1 MRPVRL
7 PIYLYS
13 CSVILAVVFLILPK
27 SAAAQ
32 QRYIRPLVNEPVNDS
47 RRVVL
52 RGNVHPMARSQ
63 YDAGA
68 APSNLP
74 MERMLLVLKRS
85 PEQQAALSK
94 LLDDQQDKSSP
105 QYHKW
110 LTPDQFGLQ
119 FGPADSDVQAVTSW
133 LQLYGLQVS
142 RVSKGRTMIEFSGTA
157 SQVRETL
164 HTSIRKYVVKGEA
177 HLANANDPEIPAAL
191 APVVA
196 GVHSLH
202 NFYLKPLSSFSGER
216 FTITRRAGLPP
227 QLNAGDGS
235 HALVPGDYS
244 VIYNINPVYQAGIDG
259 SGATVAVVGR
269 SNFLV
274 QDVIDFQQLFALP
287 FNPPQVIFDG
297 ADPSNLGGGEE
308 AEALLDVTWSG
319 AVARGAAVKFV
330 LSAGTDTTDGVVL
343 SELYIIDNNVGDV
356 MTQSFGG
363 CEAVFTSTEA
373 TGFSVLAEEAAAQGI
388 TYVVASGDTGSAG
401 CDNLTESIAQ
411 GPISASLQ
419 AATPFTIA
427 AGGTQFNENG
437 HNSTY
442 WNSSN
447 DPFTLASAKSYIPEN
462 VWNESCTTQ
471 CATGAAPL
479 ASGGGGV
486 SSFFSK
492 PSWQAGVT
500 GIPNDGHRDI
510 PDISLSA
517 SSHDPYILCF
527 EGSCQSGNAL
537 GISGTSAS
545 APSFAGVIALVNQQT
560 GSRQGQANYVLYRLA
575 AAETLA
581 PCNGSK
587 TTALPAASCVFN
599 DVTVGNNAVPGETG
613 YGTGTA
619 KYQSTV
625 GYDLATGL
633 GSVNVA
639 NLLNAW
645 SSVTF
650 RPTTAALTL
659 TPATFTHGTAAN
671 VSITVAPGSGSGT
684 PTGDVSLLTDLP
696 SSQQSEVFYT
706 LSGGAATGTAT
717 GLPGGAYNIRAHYAG
732 DATFAPSDSP
742 AIPITVS
749 AEGSTTTLAVSGFG
763 TGGNLIPFGSQPYGL
778 PAYLRA
784 DVAGQSG
791 NGTATGSV
799 VFTDNGTN
807 PLGAFY
813 TLNSEA
819 TAATS
824 QGLFTI
830 PAGQHAIQAQYGGDS
845 GFRPSASAAVNIT
858 VTKAATTTT
867 VVSDINSVVLGNPV
881 MLTATMNTNSG
892 GQPPRGTVMFFS
904 NGSPLNA
911 NGPSS
916 VGGSDGSGN
925 IQTGAFLTAQGL
937 AQGIL
942 ILPLGQN
949 GITAQYSGDA
959 NYAGSTSSATTVNVQ
974 ADFNFEAATRL
985 MTITSPGASGS
996 VQLIIT
1002 GQPGYNSTI
1011 NFSAASC
1018 SGLPRESTCSF
1029 SPASVTGSGS
1039 TTVTVSTTAAHVA
1052 KVESS
1057 GWWGMTL
1064 GSTLAG
1070 VFLLGGGS
1078 KRRRFG
1084 KLFSVFVVALLI
1096 TIGGCGG
1103 GGGGNGGGSGGP
1115 KDPGTPVGDAT
1126 VTVTATAGS
1135 ATHVA
1140 IFSLSVQ

>member
-7 PIYLYS
+7 HNIS
-13 CSVILAVVFLILPK
+13 FRFCIAFLALFSLIL
-27 SAAAQ
+27 SNRAFAQ
-32 QRYIRPLVNEPVNDS
+32 QKYIPQRVNEPVDDS
-47 RRVVL
+47 RRIVL
-52 RGNVHPMARSQ
+52 KGSVHPMARSQ
-63 YDAGA
+63 YDVGA
-68 APSNLP
+68 APSDLP

-105 QYHKW
+105 SYHKW
-110 LTPDQFGLQ
+110 LTPEQFGQQ
-119 FGPADSDVQAVTSW
+119 FGPADSDIQAVTSW
-133 LQLYGLQVS
+133 LQQHGLQVS
-142 RVSKGRTMIEFSGTA
+142 RLTKGRTMIEFSGTA
-157 SQVRETL
+157 AQVKEAL

-202 NFYLKPLSSFSGER
+202 NFYLKPLSSLSSER
-216 FTITRRAGLPP
+216 IAITRRAGLPP

-244 VIYNINPVYQAGIDG
+244 VIYNINPVYQGGIDG

-297 ADPSNLGGGEE
+297 ADPGNLGGGEE

-363 CEAVFTSTEA
+363 CEAAFTSTEA
-373 TGFSVLAEEAAAQGI
+373 AGFSVLAEEAAAQGI
-388 TYVVASGDTGSAG
+388 TYVVASGDTGAAG
-401 CDNLTESIAQ
+401 CDNLAESIAQ
-411 GPISASLQ
+411 GPVSVSLQ

-427 AGGTQFNENG
+427 AGGTQLNENG
-437 HNSTY
+437 HDSTY
-442 WNSSN
+442 WNSNN
-447 DPFTLASAKSYIPEN
+447 DPFTFASAKSYIPEN
-462 VWNESCTTQ
+462 VWNETCTTQ

-486 SSFFSK
+486 STFFSK
-492 PSWQAGVT
+492 PSWQAGVS

-517 SSHDPYILCF
+517 ASHDPYILCF
-527 EGSCQSGNAL
+527 EGSCQSGSAL

-545 APSFAGVIALVNQQT
+545 APSFAGMIALVNQQT
-560 GSRQGQANYVLYRLA
+560 GSRQGQVNYVLYRLA
-575 AAETLA
+575 AAETLSQ
-581 PCNGSK
+581 CNGSK
-587 TTALPAASCVFN
+587 TTAFPAANCVFN

-613 YGTGTA
+613 YGTVSA

-639 NLLNAW
+639 NMVNGW
-645 SSVTF
+645 ISVTF
-650 RPTTAALTL
+650 RPTTATLTL
-659 TPATFTHGTAAN
+659 TPASFTHGSAAN

-706 LSGGAATGTAT
+706 LSGGAASGTAT
-717 GLPGGAYNIRAHYAG
+717 GLPGGTYNIRAHYAG
-732 DATFAPSDSP
+732 DATFAPSDS
-742 AIPITVS
+742 AAVPITVS
-749 AEGSTTTLAVSGFG
+749 VEGSTTTLAVFGFG
-763 TGGNLIPFGSQPYGL
+763 AGGALVPFGSQPYGV

-791 NGTATGSV
+791 KGTASGSV
-799 VFTDNGTN
+799 VFTDNGGN
-807 PLGAFY
+807 IVGSPY
-813 TLNSEA
+813 SLNSEA

-824 QGLFTI
+824 QGVFTI
-830 PAGQHAIQAQYGGDS
+830 PVGQHSMVANYVGDP
-845 GFRPSASAAVNIT
+845 GFSPSTSSPVSIT
-858 VTKAATTTT
+858 VTQAPTSNA
-867 VVSDINSVVLGNPV
+867 VVASSNGVALGSPV
-881 MLTATMNTNSG
+881 TLTATVNTNSG
-892 GQPPRGTVMFFS
+892 GLAPSGTMIFLA
-904 NGSPLNA
+904 NGSSLNA
-911 NGPSS
+911 GNPIPVSG
-916 VGGSDGSGN
+916 VDGMGN
-925 IQTGAFLTAQGL
+925 IQTGAFRTSQANAG
-937 AQGIL
+937 GSFV
-942 ILPLGQN
+942 LPAGQN
-949 GITAQYSGDA
+949 SITAQYSGDT
-959 NYAGSTSSATTVNVQ
+959 NYAGSTTSATVVNVQ
-974 ADFNFEAATRL
+974 SDFAFAAAAPT
-985 MTITSPGASGS
+985 MTIAAPGGHGS
-996 VQLIIT
+996 LSFSII
-1002 GQPGYNSTI
+1002 GQSGYNSTI
-1011 NFSAASC
+1011 NFTAASC

-1029 SPASVTGSGS
+1029 NPAAVTGSGS
-1039 TTVTVSTTAAHVA
+1039 STVTVTTTAAHNA
-1052 KVESS
+1052 KLESP
-1057 GWWGMTL
+1057 GWWGASVSM
-1064 GSTLAG
+1064 TLAG
-1070 VFLLGGGS
+1070 VFLLGGGA

-1084 KLFSVFVVALLI
+1084 RSLCVCAFVLLI
-1096 TIGGCGG
+1096 TIAGCGG
-1103 GGGGNGGGSGGP
+1103 GSGSGGSGGNH
-1115 KDPGTPVGDAT
+1115 DPGTPVGSSV
-1126 VTVTATAGS
+1126 VTVTATGGS
-1135 ATHVA
+1135 ITHTAT
-1140 IFSLSVQ
+1140 FTLTVQ